1 MEKVITSILVKV
13 DPEEQEETSMV
24 LIFHFRLTGME
35 IENLV
40 M

>member
-1 MEKVITSILVKV
+1 MLVKV
-13 DPEEQEETSMV
+13 DPEEQEETSMG

-35 IENLV
+35 MEDLV